1 MTLDMFCVS
10 SPASYLHLQKMVL
23 KIKVTSMGNFKTKFP
38 LYFDFD
44 LLPAGQNILR
54 RLSFFKQVKI
64 KI

>member
-38 LYFDFD
+38 LYFD